1 MNQGANLLWC
11 DWQALYTVLREDK
24 SEKDEG
30 KRQIEYIYI
39 CIYVYMYICI
49 YVYMYICIYVYICT
63 YVHMYI
69 DIFIYIYMYTY
80 GYNIGVTLG

>member
-30 KRQIEYIYI
+30 KRQTFF
-39 CIYVYMYICI
+39 IYVYMYICI
-49 YVYMYICIYVYICT
+49 HIYICI
-63 YVHMYI
+63 
-69 DIFIYIYMYTY
+69 
-80 GYNIGVTLG
+80 